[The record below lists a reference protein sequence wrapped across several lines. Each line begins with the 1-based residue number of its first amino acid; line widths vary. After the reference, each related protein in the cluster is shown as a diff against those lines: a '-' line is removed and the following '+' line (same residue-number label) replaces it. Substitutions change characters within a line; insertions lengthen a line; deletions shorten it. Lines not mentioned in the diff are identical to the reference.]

1 MQMKKPIDFQSF
13 LGTRFEHWGSG
24 STGLLTA
31 FVFVLGTACTQAAAE
46 DSLDGGVNTE
56 QSTDDSVSAE
66 QSTDN
71 GVSADTDVKT
81 SGDTGDCHVSA
92 HASASSTSN
101 GETVSRQSEKKVD
114 GPCGKASASA
124 KASSSNRAG
133 GTSTNGN

>member
-1 MQMKKPIDFQSF
+1 MKKRTDFQSP
-13 LGTRFEHWGSG
+13 LGTTFVHLGFG
-24 STGLLTA
+24 STSLLAA
-31 FVFVLGTACTQAAAE
+31 FLFLLGTGGNQSAAE
-46 DSLDGGVNTE
+46 DTLGGGVSTE
-56 QSTDDSVSAE
+56 QSTEDGVTTE
-66 QSTDN
+66 QNTD
-71 GVSADTDVKT
+71 GVSADTDVNM

-133 GTSTNGN
+133 GTSSNGN